1 LGERILKQTIANL
14 SKNLVTARHI
24 RSTLIAS
31 LTLAAL
37 VGGSDAFACASC
49 GCTLSTDWGS
59 QGVST
64 KAGWSYDLSD
74 NYINQNTL
82 IYGNSKPSADF
93 IRTLYAN
100 NTEVETFTATQ
111 TITNALAYNS
121 DTWGINF
128 QIPFLIRTHGTNGVT
143 MSGGSDYGANY
154 VSSARAGIGD
164 IRVVGHYSGLFED
177 KTSGLI
183 LGLKFATGET
193 GADFSGG
200 AATGQLGVSLD
211 PGLQLGTGSTDVI
224 AGAYTSGTVSTYG
237 WFVQGTLQHAVS
249 RLATEANGTT
259 YRPGDSYLL
268 NTGIRYA
275 GFGAAVSPML
285 QLNINHRE
293 YDQGTGVANDPFT
306 GSPISGGNLV
316 YLSPGATVRLGGGTS
331 VYGFV
336 QLPIY
341 QNVGSLQLVPA
352 YTATIG
358 IHQSID

>member
-1 LGERILKQTIANL
+1 MIA
-14 SKNLVTARHI
+14 SRQI

-37 VGGSDAFACASC
+37 AGGSEAFACASC
-49 GCTLSTDWGS
+49 GCSLSTDWGS

-64 KAGWSYDLSD
+64 KLGWSYDLSD
-74 NYINQNTL
+74 NYINQNRL
-82 IYGNSKPSADF
+82 VYRNSKPSADL
-93 IRTLYAN
+93 IQSLYAN
-100 NTEVETFTATQ
+100 GTEVETFTATQ
-111 TITNALAYNS
+111 TITNAFAYNN
-121 DTWGINF
+121 DTWGISF

-143 MSGGSDYGANY
+143 ADEINPGSDYGANY
-154 VSSARAGIGD
+154 VHSNRAGIGD
-164 IRVVGHYSGLFED
+164 IRVIGNYSGFFED

-183 LGLKFATGET
+183 LGVKLATGET
-193 GADFSGG
+193 GADFTNGE
-200 AATGQLGVSLD
+200 SLD

-224 AGAYTSGTVSTYG
+224 LGAYTSGTVSSYG
-237 WFVQGTLQHAVS
+237 WFAQGTVQHAVS
-249 RLATEANGTT
+249 PLAIEAGGAT

-275 GFGAAVSPML
+275 GFGATVSPML

-293 YDQGTGVANDPFT
+293 YDQGTSVATDPFT

-316 YLSPGATVRLGGGTS
+316 YLSPGATVRVGGGAS

-341 QNVGSLQLVPA
+341 QNVGSLQLVPS

-358 IHQSID
+358 IHQTLD